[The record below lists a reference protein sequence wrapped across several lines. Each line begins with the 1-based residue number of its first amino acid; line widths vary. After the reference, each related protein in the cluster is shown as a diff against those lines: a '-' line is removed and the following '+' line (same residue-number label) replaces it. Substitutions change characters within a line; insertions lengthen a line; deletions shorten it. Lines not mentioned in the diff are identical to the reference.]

1 MKKLL
6 CSLLLLT
13 ALSARAQHIATI
25 AGTTVAGFS
34 GDNGPATAAQ
44 LYGPLGIAVD
54 SAGNIYF
61 ADRFNDRVRKIN
73 TTGTITTIAGTGT
86 GGYNGD
92 EIAATTAQLNDPFGV
107 AVDNAGNV
115 YVADHS
121 NHRVRKISNLGIITT
136 VAGTGTGGYNGDDI
150 AATTAQL
157 NEPRGVAVDKFGHL
171 FIADQANNRVRQI
184 TLSTGIISTIAG
196 NGTQG
201 FSGDGG
207 PATAAMLNGPYAMA
221 ADTFHNLY
229 ICDVDNQRIRK
240 INWAGVITTVAGTGV
255 GSYNT
260 DGIPAT
266 NAQLNE
272 PIGIA
277 INAGGEI
284 FIADAWN
291 ERIRKISLDGIIS
304 TYAGIGTAGMGL
316 DSVSATACAFYYPY
330 GIAINS
336 AGNVYICDQGNQRI
350 RRTYQA
356 GVGVAGITKEG
367 FDVSVFPNPAPKG
380 EFSISIQDPQ
390 AQPATVKI
398 YDITGRCIFK
408 TSTYT
413 NNLVKCNIG
422 AAGTC
427 VVVVTTATATLE
439 RIVVAAD

>member
-1 MKKLL
+1 MKRLL
-6 CSLLLLT
+6 CSLFLLT
-13 ALSARAQHIATI
+13 ALCVRAQHIATI

-73 TTGTITTIAGTGT
+73 TTGIITTIAGTGT

-92 EIAATTAQLNDPFGV
+92 DIAATTAQLNDPFGV

-121 NHRVRKISNLGIITT
+121 NHRVRRISNTGIITT
-136 VAGTGTGGYNGDDI
+136 VAGTGTAGYNGDDI

-171 FIADQANNRVRQI
+171 FIADQANNRVRQV

-229 ICDVDNQRIRK
+229 ICDVDNQRVRK
-240 INWAGVITTVAGTGV
+240 INWAGTITTVAGTGV
-255 GSYNT
+255 GSYNA

-277 INAGGEI
+277 VNAGGEL

-291 ERIRKISLDGIIS
+291 ERIRKVDLSGIIS
-304 TYAGIGTAGMGL
+304 TYAGIGTAGVGL
-316 DSVSATACAFYYPY
+316 DSVAATACAFYYPY
-330 GIAINS
+330 GIAVNS
-336 AGNVYICDQGNQRI
+336 AGNIYICDQGNQRI

-356 GVGVAGITKEG
+356 GVGVA
-367 FDVSVFPNPAPKG
+367 DVSKETLDVSIFPNPAPGG
-380 EFSISIQDPQ
+380 EFTIGIQAQQPQ
-390 AQPATVKI
+390 AVTVKI
-398 YDITGRCIFK
+398 YDITGRCIFEK
-408 TSTYT
+408 RAYT
-413 NNLVKCNIG
+413 NSAVKCNIG
-422 AAGTC
+422 VASTC
-427 VVVVTTATATLE
+427 VVVVTTATITVE
-439 RIVVAAD
+439 KIVVAAD